1 MTCSSL
7 EDTKKY
13 RGNVLMNKVLKII
26 PTFLLGLSLGGV
38 TSTTFISTTVNA
50 TALKTV
56 HPDPNASEREW
67 TYKDNVFDAGNETY
81 RFTKHKVMKVEGKNY
96 LILYVDVT
104 NNSTKSLNPSLVTM
118 VLRVTQ
124 DTPDQVKTL
133 EDDTIA
139 TDANGLEPLEDNL
152 YDKLKPGKAV
162 HACIEY
168 ELADTKSPVTINF
181 LDSTTA
187 NTIGQKTIQLK
198 H

>member
-1 MTCSSL
+1 
-7 EDTKKY
+7 
-13 RGNVLMNKVLKII
+13 MNKALKII
-26 PTFLLGLSLGGV
+26 STFLLGLSLGGV
-38 TSTTFISTTVNA
+38 TYTAIAPTINA
-50 TALKTV
+50 TTLKTV

-81 RFTKHKVMKVEGKNY
+81 RFTKHKIMKVEGKTY

-118 VLRVTQ
+118 VMHVTQ

-133 EDDTIA
+133 EDVTIA
-139 TDANGLEPLEDNL
+139 TKANGLEPFENNL

-187 NTIGQKTIQLK
+187 NTIGQKTIHLK